1 LSSFNEIMPTRIVI
15 LSKEE
20 KKKQQ
25 QQRSLDQPTG
35 PPLPVPATPPAA
47 PRPSFRASL
56 LRELQVRTDD
66 DLADIRGSPRLLGYL
81 FSLMASAVML
91 VSVVQFYRQRGFQ
104 DDAAGTY
111 DPYYYFSNN
120 GLVYRWKLWGAVCV
134 SSAGMVLS
142 LWSVWVHLDTFVAP
156 AWWAVAVRDGSRI
169 EQVWIGGLLLF
180 WAAGVH
186 ICTSTLSVGESQP
199 NVYFATWIAF
209 GATAMNYSVWRA
221 SSGRAETV
229 WQREFRYPPRRRNRD
244 SWRTSQRSEESQ
256 GADHRETTYNWL
268 WVGFFSCI
276 FAGAATDIYFN
287 RDNIVLRLRGEPLN
301 LHSHDWIIILTVVW
315 SEVALCGLAVLLNT
329 TWSAAASTPSCRLPR
344 CTIPR
349 EERPEHYR
357 CVFGWRQVEGLVILF
372 TTGLKFWVILKYAA
386 VDGVIPG
393 LSNAYFGVWGSF
405 FNGVFCFGTWLRE
418 NKNIE
423 YIVLDAPPESDRT
436 NGTPGNESERG
447 T

>member
-1 LSSFNEIMPTRIVI
+1 MPTRIVI

-20 KKKQQ
+20 KKKKQQQ
-25 QQRSLDQPTG
+25 QQRTLDQSTEAPS
-35 PPLPVPATPPAA
+35 LPVNAAPSAAA
-47 PRPSFRASL
+47 PRPSFRSSV
-56 LRELQVRTDD
+56 LRGLQVRTDEGE
-66 DLADIRGSPRLLGYL
+66 ADIRGSPRLLGYL
-81 FSLMASAVML
+81 FSMMASSVML

-104 DDAAGTY
+104 DDAMVTY

-120 GLVYRWKLWGAVCV
+120 GVVYRWKLWGTVSV

-142 LWSVWVHLDTFVAP
+142 LLSIWVHLDTLVAP
-156 AWWAVAVRDGSRI
+156 DLWAVAVRDGSRI
-169 EQVWIGGLLLF
+169 EQCWILGLLLF
-180 WAAGVH
+180 WAAAVH
-186 ICTSTLSVGESQP
+186 VCTSTLSVGESQP

-209 GATAMNYSVWRA
+209 GATAMNYSVWRESA
-221 SSGRAETV
+221 GRKQTMWHREYSRY
-229 WQREFRYPPRRRNRD
+229 QRRQNRD
-244 SWRTSQRSEESQ
+244 SFRNSQRSNASQ

-268 WVGFFSCI
+268 WIGFFSCI

-287 RDNIVLRLRGEPLN
+287 RDNIVLRFRGVPLD
-301 LHSHDWIIILTVVW
+301 LLPHDWIIILTVVW
-315 SEVALCGLAVLLNT
+315 SEVALCCLAVLLNT
-329 TWSAAASTPSCRLPR
+329 TWSAAASTPSCRLPH

-349 EERPEHYR
+349 EDRPERYR
-357 CVFGWRQVEGLVILF
+357 CVFGWRQMEGLVILL

-423 YIVLDAPPESDRT
+423 YIVIEAPHAEDRA
-436 NGTPGNESERG
+436 NDSPRSSRE
-447 T
+447 